1 MEDILTYVI
10 IFGFG
15 IGLVSLY
22 LYRKDKQRLLPVSVQ
37 HYSNLVMS
45 VLIEKEKSELTEIV
59 IRLDSK
65 EKALYP
71 SSLALELI
79 DAKRNKQIAEL
90 THLIQGNKSNNLP
103 VSEFHITAD
112 DFLALLKEV
121 DFPFVSFRIVVKTS
135 GGNQFKSH
143 ELAYDQRWKL
153 YKLDSGNYN

>member
-22 LYRKDKQRLLPVSVQ
+22 FYRKDKQRLLPVSVQ

-45 VLIEKEKSELTEIV
+45 VLIEKEKGELTKIV
-59 IRLDSK
+59 IQFDSK
-65 EKALYP
+65 DKALDP
-71 SSLALELI
+71 SSLELELI
-79 DAKRNKQIAEL
+79 DTKRNKQIAEL
-90 THLIQGNKSNNLP
+90 THLIQDHNGNDLS
-103 VSEFHITAD
+103 VSEFQIKAD

-143 ELAYDQRWKL
+143 ELAYNDRWKL